1 MCAPPGRHRAR
12 VRAGGLM
19 TTQVS
24 TSTVETEAPQ
34 SAARSSLARTESR
47 WGLYHERT
55 DTPREVRVSA
65 AQGLGTAGTP
75 DDLKPLLADTDARVR
90 AAPLTALA
98 TTGCCPPPLDT
109 AVTAAL
115 PGRPRPAGPF
125 GCGGIGVGGA
135 RAGRGAVGRVRR
147 RPQGGGP
154 GAAPPRRSAGGGG
167 GARFGVGGTRTR
179 MCGRT
184 PGFVVRTSTAECR
197 HRVPYD
203 DMRAQE
209 QVLVRVVG
217 GTAEGGADG
226 EAAQLLVGDVDRGE
240 RRVQVAGERD
250 VVVPGQ

>member
-1 MCAPPGRHRAR
+1 
-12 VRAGGLM
+12 M

-75 DDLKPLLADTDARVR
+75 DDLKPLLADTDALVR
-90 AAPLTALA
+90 AAALTALA

-115 PGRPRPAGPF
+115 LADPARQVRSGAAASELAVPVLAEVLSDAFADVRKAAVRALRRHDGRPGVAEALASVSGGRGRGCAGVRPA
-125 GCGGIGVGGA
+125 
-135 RAGRGAVGRVRR
+135 
-147 RPQGGGP
+147 
-154 GAAPPRRSAGGGG
+154 S
-167 GARFGVGGTRTR
+167 
-179 MCGRT
+179 
-184 PGFVVRTSTAECR
+184 VVRTSTAECR